1 MKIGKTER
9 NDERNRISRL
19 KSHHMIYLLKV
30 VLYSI
35 IGKAYLFLICMT
47 KPQRIAVK

>member
-1 MKIGKTER
+1 MKIGKPEL
-9 NDERNRISRL
+9 NGEINRINRL

-30 VLYSI
+30 VSYSI
-35 IGKAYLFLICMT
+35 AYLFLICMT